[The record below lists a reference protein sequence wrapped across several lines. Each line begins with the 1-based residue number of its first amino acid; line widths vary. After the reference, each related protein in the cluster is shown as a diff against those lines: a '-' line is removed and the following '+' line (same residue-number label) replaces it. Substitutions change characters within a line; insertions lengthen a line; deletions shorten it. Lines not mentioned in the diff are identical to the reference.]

1 MISRPTL
8 MNNPMQTRR
17 LLLPLLL
24 SLLLLSPLSAS
35 AAIKDW
41 LDWDRWELSGGTGTG
56 FSKKTP
62 LDIYHPNGDI
72 HISDAK
78 YDTKA
83 WSTLA
88 PYTDIRYTRWD
99 DGGKTG
105 WEAEILHHK
114 LFLQNK
120 PANVDAFAISHG
132 YNMFTI
138 NRVWKKN
145 DYILRAGGG
154 FVLTHPETIIYGTK
168 FDADG
173 GGFFGFYLKGWT
185 VQLAIEKRY
194 PIQSG
199 WFKGMSLFTEA
210 KLTTSRTTIP
220 ISDGGTAV
228 VPNTAVHGIVGL
240 VIPLNLFI
248 N

>member
-1 MISRPTL
+1 
-8 MNNPMQTRR
+8 MNNSIQIHRR
-17 LLLPLLL
+17 FLPLLL
-24 SLLLLSPLSAS
+24 ALLLLSPLSAS
-35 AAIKDW
+35 AAVKDW
-41 LDWDRWELSGGTGTG
+41 LDWDRWELSGGTGTA

-72 HISDAK
+72 HISEAK
-78 YDTKA
+78 YETKA

-99 DGGKTG
+99 DEGKTG

-114 LFLQNK
+114 LFLTNK
-120 PANVDAFAISHG
+120 TADIQEFAISHG

-138 NRVWKKN
+138 NRVWKKD

-154 FVLTHPETIIYGTK
+154 FVLTHPEPTIYNQK
-168 FDADG
+168 FDTDSD
-173 GGFFGFYLKGWT
+173 GFFGFYLNGWT

-194 PIQSG
+194 PIQRG
-199 WFKGMSLFTEA
+199 WLKGTSLFTEA
-210 KLTTSRTTIP
+210 KVTTSRTTIP
-220 ISDGGTAV
+220 IENGTAV
-228 VPNTAVHGIVGL
+228 VPNTAIHGIIGL